1 MNRRMRVA
9 AMTAIVIAIGS
20 GCDSDSSPA
29 GPPAAEP
36 VSPGTG
42 QGGDAVE
49 LGLEDKPAGTIVDR
63 IDLGSDTGSVAV
75 RGRAVTPEG
84 DERNRAIVFDSSN
97 PTGGDF
103 DLGTPNETFGGPG
116 VGEGGERGQPFEND
130 RPLGNLL
137 IVGQDLVDADGDGL
151 VDDPNDVT
159 SSGNTLAFDFSGTK
173 NGAVTVSTI
182 TIVDFERQ
190 SERARVELFGAGDA
204 IRAAFTLPAVGDN
217 GVGTFLLGPTTGVTR
232 MVLILNG
239 SGAIDEIT
247 VTP

>member
-1 MNRRMRVA
+1 MNWRTRVA
-9 AMTAIVIAIGS
+9 AMIAIVTAVWV
-20 GCDSDSSPA
+20 GCSSDSSPT
-29 GPPAAEP
+29 GPPPAEP

-42 QGGDAVE
+42 QGGDMVE
-49 LGLEDKPAGTIVDR
+49 LGLGDKPAGAIIDR
-63 IDLGSDTGSVAV
+63 IDLGDDIGPVAV
-75 RGRAVTPEG
+75 RGRAITPEG

-116 VGEGGERGQPFEND
+116 IGRGGERGQPFENA
-130 RPLGNLL
+130 RALGKLL

-151 VDDPNDVT
+151 VDDPNDIT
-159 SSGNTLAFDFSGTK
+159 TSGNTLVFDFSGTK

-182 TIVDFERQ
+182 TILDFEEQ
-190 SERARVELFGAGDA
+190 NERARIELLDRGGA
-204 IRAAFTLPAVGDN
+204 IKAAFTLPAVGDN
-217 GVGTFLLGPTTGVTR
+217 GVGTFLLGPTTDVER

-239 SGAIDEIT
+239 SGAVAEIR

>member
-1 MNRRMRVA
+1 MNRRTRIA
-9 AMTAIVIAIGS
+9 AMIAIAVGV
-20 GCDSDSSPA
+20 GCSSDSSPT
-29 GPPAAEP
+29 GPPDAKP

-63 IDLGSDTGSVAV
+63 IDLGNDTGSVAV
-75 RGRAVTPEG
+75 RGRAVTPGG

-116 VGEGGERGQPFEND
+116 VGRGGERGQPFQND
-130 RPLGNLL
+130 RPLGKLL

-151 VDDPNDVT
+151 VDDPNDIT
-159 SSGNTLAFDFSGTK
+159 TSGNTLAFDFSGTT

-182 TIVDFERQ
+182 TILDFEQ
-190 SERARVELFGAGDA
+190 QNERARVELFDGGGG
-204 IRAAFTLPAVGDN
+204 IKAAFTLPAVGDN
-217 GVGTFLLGPTTGVTR
+217 GVGTFLLGPTMDVQR
-232 MVLILNG
+232 MVVILSG

>member
-1 MNRRMRVA
+1 MNWRTRVA
-9 AMTAIVIAIGS
+9 AMIAIVIAVGA
-20 GCDSDSSPA
+20 GCSSDSSPA

-36 VSPGTG
+36 VNRGTG
-42 QGGDAVE
+42 QGGGAVE
-49 LGLEDKPAGTIVDR
+49 LGLDDKPAGTIVDR
-63 IDLGSDTGSVAV
+63 LDLGGDFGSVAV

-116 VGEGGERGQPFEND
+116 IGRDGERGRPFQND
-130 RPLGNLL
+130 RPLGKLL
-137 IVGQDLVDADGDGL
+137 IIGQDLVDADGDGL
-151 VDDPNDVT
+151 VDDPNDIT
-159 SSGNTLAFDFSGTK
+159 TSGNTLAFDFSGTK

-182 TIVDFERQ
+182 TIIDFEQ
-190 SERARVELFGAGDA
+190 QNERARVELFGAGGA

-217 GVGTFLLGPTTGVTR
+217 GVGTFLLGPTTGVER
-232 MVLILNG
+232 MVVILSG